1 MKAALSSAV
10 MLTTP
15 TSGALGEGE
24 GVVILVLLLDDGR
37 EAPGVSTGMIKAAIF
52 LVALVAALRGGR
64 GLEGSRTASREGDC
78 NACVCVCV
86 CVCVCSIMYTHM
98 PHTLIIKQTNNSYSI
113 QN

>member
-1 MKAALSSAV
+1 M
-10 MLTTP
+10 
-15 TSGALGEGE
+15 
-24 GVVILVLLLDDGR
+24 ILVLLLDDGR

-86 CVCVCSIMYTHM
+86 RYNVYTYATHTDHQANKQQLQYTKLNNIIHVHSYIDLVHHTCTCSV
-98 PHTLIIKQTNNSYSI
+98 NRVS
-113 QN
+113 